1 MASERPLNPK
11 PTTTLKR
18 SLSTPLLVLYGLG
31 TTVGAGIYVLIGEVA
46 ALAGSHAPL
55 SFLVAAL
62 LAAPTAFAFAELSSR
77 YPRSAGEAVYVS
89 AGLRLPWLAVIVG
102 LAVAGVGIL
111 SAAAIA
117 NGFVGYA
124 RQFVDLSGP
133 ALIIVLVVVLGLIA
147 AWGISESV
155 ALAAFVTVVEVGGL
169 LVVVV
174 VGAMAPAAPP
184 APLLEPGPGAA
195 AIVPG
200 ILAGAVL
207 AFYAFLGFED
217 MVNVAEEVRDA
228 PRTVPR
234 AIIITLI
241 LTVVLYVAVATVA
254 VRVVPLGDLA
264 NAEAPL
270 SLVFAHATGGSAK
283 IIGAI
288 GALAVVN
295 GALIQIIMASR
306 VLYGLGAQGWLPA
319 ALANL
324 HHRTRTPVLATMLAA
339 LCVLG
344 LALSLSL
351 VRLAE
356 LTSLVTLC
364 IFALINLALWRIK
377 TRDTGPVAGWSLPL
391 WLPILGFL
399 VSAGFVVY
407 HLSTNFF

>member
-1 MASERPLNPK
+1 MSESRPKAPV
-11 PTTTLKR
+11 LKR

-46 ALAGSHAPL
+46 AQAGSLAPV
-55 SFLVAAL
+55 SFVAAAL

-89 AGLRLPWLAVIVG
+89 EGLPLPGLALIVG
-102 LAVAGVGIL
+102 LAVASVGIL
-111 SAAAIA
+111 SSAAIA

-124 RQFVDLSGP
+124 RQFVDLPGP
-133 ALIIVLVVVLGLIA
+133 TLIVMLVCILAVIA

-155 ALAAFVTVVEVGGL
+155 ALASIITLIEVGGL
-169 LVVVV
+169 LVIVF
-174 VGAMAPAAPP
+174 VGASADP
-184 APLLEPGPGAA
+184 APVAPTPSDV

-200 ILAGAVL
+200 ILAGAIL

-234 AIIITLI
+234 AIIVTLI
-241 LTVVLYVAVATVA
+241 LTALLYAAVSIVA
-254 VRVVPLGDLA
+254 VRVVPLATLA

-270 SLVFAHATGGSAK
+270 SLVFTHATGGSANM
-283 IIGAI
+283 IGAI
-288 GALAVVN
+288 GAIAVVN

-306 VLYGLGAQGWLPA
+306 VLYGLGSQGWLPA
-319 ALANL
+319 AIARL
-324 HHRTRTPVLATMLAA
+324 HPRTRTPVLATFLVAV
-339 LCVLG
+339 CVLV

-356 LTSLVTLC
+356 VTSLVTLG

-377 TRDTGPVAGWSLPL
+377 LRDAGPVGGWSVPL
-391 WLPILGFL
+391 WLPVVGFV
-399 VSAGFVVY
+399 VSAGFVIY
-407 HLSTNFF
+407 HLTRSLF